1 MIIKPTCIIAE
12 FTAALVNICSKSAGT
27 SCNAAGIELRDF
39 LLLFFFWT
47 AMSRGNQKN
56 VTWDPFLEAPG
67 NLTGPKSYFEIKLSR
82 KVGWVLTSNEVHFV
96 SLADDF
102 TVQFSN
108 LLKLPSGMENN
119 QLNGHGNYR
128 ELRETGPWFKAKKA
142 RKYPVWW
149 RIYLTEDRQL
159 ARQEFVL
166 HSGSS
171 LVLDQQAPEEESRR
185 STKGQ
190 T

>member
-12 FTAALVNICSKSAGT
+12 FTAALVNIRSKSADT

-56 VTWDPFLEAPG
+56 VTWF
-67 NLTGPKSYFEIKLSR
+67 
-82 KVGWVLTSNEVHFV
+82 KV
-96 SLADDF
+96 
-102 TVQFSN
+102 
-108 LLKLPSGMENN
+108 
-119 QLNGHGNYR
+119 
-128 ELRETGPWFKAKKA
+128 KKA
-142 RKYPVWW
+142 IKYPFWW

-159 ARQEFVL
+159 ARQELVL

-190 T
+190 TESFLLGNQLWNIWDAARALIDRFNKLTSVFLMRLSSYWP